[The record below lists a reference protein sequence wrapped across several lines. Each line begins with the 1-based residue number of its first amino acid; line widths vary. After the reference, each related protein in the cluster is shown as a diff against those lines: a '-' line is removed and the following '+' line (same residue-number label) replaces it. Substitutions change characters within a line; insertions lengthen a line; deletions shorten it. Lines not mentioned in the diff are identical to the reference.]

1 LTYGFYKFNVQTGE
15 FDIPVGLGSQLHYCD
30 LIKLVVTIHLP
41 QDNRFQG
48 LAGIGYVRI
57 NVLQWND
64 ECNGQ
69 TTEDKVVNLPEFPV
83 TLRVYNP
90 YPYNWPSYFLS
101 EISGIGP
108 EGTGDVDGPYNVW
121 DGNWLGW
128 CVNLS
133 NPIYE
138 DVYYT
143 VYLYSSYDPN
153 MPDECKDPDWPYVNW
168 IINNKGGADLVQI
181 QMAIWYFIDGGY
193 SGNDPVILGLID
205 GALNNPEGIN
215 YVPNVGEWV
224 AVICWIDAD
233 HQISFIEVD
242 P

>member
-1 LTYGFYKFNVQTGE
+1 
-15 FDIPVGLGSQLHYCD
+15 
-30 LIKLVVTIHLP
+30 
-41 QDNRFQG
+41 
-48 LAGIGYVRI
+48 
-57 NVLQWND
+57 
-64 ECNGQ
+64 
-69 TTEDKVVNLPEFPV
+69 VNLPEFPV